1 MESFL
6 QLENFVTVL
15 LWLCGS
21 VVAVAGAVAVIVKF
35 WKWAHKTSD
44 ENAVTLSEI
53 ETYLASDKRR
63 IEQLERYQAVNDTQ
77 NKMILKALVA
87 LLGHEI
93 DGNHVD
99 KLSDI
104 RDSIQ
109 DYLIER

>member
-1 MESFL
+1 MEGFI
-6 QLENFVTVL
+6 QLESFVTVL
-15 LWLCGS
+15 LWLCGAI
-21 VVAVAGAVAVIVKF
+21 VAMAGAVAVVVRF
-35 WKWAHKTSD
+35 WKWAHRTSD
-44 ENAVTLSEI
+44 ENAVTLGEI

-63 IEQLERYQAVNDTQ
+63 IESLERYQATNDAQ

>member
-21 VVAVAGAVAVIVKF
+21 VVAVAGAAAVIVKF

-44 ENAVTLSEI
+44 ENAVTLNEI

-63 IEQLERYQAVNDTQ
+63 IEHLEKKQDTADEQ
-77 NKMILKALVA
+77 NKLILKALVT

-93 DGNHVD
+93 DGNHTDQLRDV
-99 KLSDI
+99 

-109 DYLIER
+109 NYLIER